1 MVETTKLPIQREK
14 AASLDTGSGSFNR
27 MRRDMD
33 RLFNEL
39 GRGFFQSPSRLSM
52 PELGPLWQ
60 RMERELEPV
69 VDFVERP
76 DRYEITA
83 ELPGMDEKNIEV
95 RLAGGNLIVS
105 GEKREEKEEKDANY
119 YMSERRYGS
128 FQRSLPLPDGIDPNK
143 VNATFQKG
151 VLTVSLPKTEDAR
164 KETKI
169 DVKAA

>member
-1 MVETTKLPIQREK
+1 MDETTKLPIQREK
-14 AASLDTGSGSFNR
+14 RAAAEAGYGSFDR
-27 MRRDMD
+27 MRREMD
-33 RLFNEL
+33 RLFNEM
-39 GRGFFQSPSRLSM
+39 GRGFFLSPSRWSM
-52 PELGPLWQ
+52 PELAPLWQ
-60 RMERELEPV
+60 KMGRELEPV

-119 YMSERRYGS
+119 HMSERRYGS
-128 FQRSLPLPDGIDPNK
+128 FQRSLPLPDGIDAGRIS
-143 VNATFQKG
+143 ATFQKG
-151 VLTVSLPKTEDAR
+151 VLTVSLPKTEEAK

-169 DVKAA
+169 DVKSA

>member
-14 AASLDTGSGSFNR
+14 ENFLDTGSGSFNR
-27 MRRDMD
+27 MRREMD

-39 GRGFFQSPSRLSM
+39 GRGFFQSPARLSM
-52 PELGPLWQ
+52 PDLGPLWQ

-83 ELPGMDEKNIEV
+83 ELPGMDEKNVEV

-128 FQRSLPLPDGIDPNK
+128 FQRSFPLPDAIDPSK
-143 VNATFQKG
+143 VTATFTKG
-151 VLTVSLPKTEDAR
+151 VLTVALPKTEDAK